1 MAVKHTSWPEKPKE
15 SKKLKE
21 EIIPQV
27 AVVTPSEKKKQQYK
41 KIILH
46 EE

>member
-21 EIIPQV
+21 ETIPQV
-27 AVVTPSEKKKQQYK
+27 AVTTPPKKKKQQYK
-41 KIILH
+41 KIILN
-46 EE
+46 ED